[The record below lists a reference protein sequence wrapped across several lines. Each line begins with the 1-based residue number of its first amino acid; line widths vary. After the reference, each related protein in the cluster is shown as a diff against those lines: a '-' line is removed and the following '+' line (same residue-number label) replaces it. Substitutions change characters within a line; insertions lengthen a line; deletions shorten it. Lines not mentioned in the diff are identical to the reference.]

1 VRLIRGIVLRG
12 AEIGELF
19 GELRA
24 LALFTAVTLTL
35 AVLRFRKR
43 LD

>member
-1 VRLIRGIVLRG
+1 VILRG
-12 AEIGELF
+12 AA
-19 GELRA
+19 LRDLA
-24 LALFTAVTLTL
+24 LPLGKLALFTALAVTA